1 VAEWRLAGAGGHAER
16 DEKVNDEELELLGV
30 LALFFDEFEDEPVT
44 VAQAGGVRRVDV
56 LLDDA
61 LPAFAVQP
69 TFAQRLDFFYS
80 L

>member
-1 VAEWRLAGAGGHAER
+1 MTEWRLAGAGGHAER
-16 DEKVNDEELELLGV
+16 DEKVDDEELELLGV